1 MGFVQSIQ
9 KDLAQALAQQQ
20 QAVLL
25 QVLRGRAGTLTFDE
39 LGQLLRSSVGKGIG
53 AVRVA
58 EIFGGTAVAPEAA
71 TSPKVPAGPRGSKT
85 RRRKAKKQSKR
96 GPRSK
101 TATAVNQT
109 DATPD
114 APRAQSKRGPR
125 SKPAAAQP
133 SAAPTPAPARVSRV
147 SASKAAEIA
156 QRTESVLEFLRRA
169 GGWAFSHDIHAA
181 VSGSRDQVRYVLN
194 KLAAAGQAERRGQN
208 DTTEYRLLTK

>member
-58 EIFGGTAVAPEAA
+58 EIFGGTVVAPEAA

-85 RRRKAKKQSKR
+85 RRRKPKKQSKR

-101 TATAVNQT
+101 TAVNQT

-133 SAAPTPAPARVSRV
+133 SAATTSAPAPVSRV

-208 DTTEYRLLTK
+208 DTTEYRLLAK

>member
-25 QVLRGRAGTLTFDE
+25 QVLRGRAGTLTFDD
-39 LGQLLRSSVGKGIG
+39 LGQLLRSSIGKGIG

-58 EIFGGTAVAPEAA
+58 EIFGGTAVAPEGAP
-71 TSPKVPAGPRGSKT
+71 SPKVPAGPRGSKT

-101 TATAVNQT
+101 AAATET

-114 APRAQSKRGPR
+114 ATRGHTKRGPR
-125 SKPAAAQP
+125 SKPAAAQS
-133 SAAPTPAPARVSRV
+133 SAATPPAPARASRV
-147 SASKAAEIA
+147 SATKAAEIA

-169 GGWAFSHDIHAA
+169 GGWVFSHDIHAA

-208 DTTEYRLLTK
+208 DTTEYRLLAK